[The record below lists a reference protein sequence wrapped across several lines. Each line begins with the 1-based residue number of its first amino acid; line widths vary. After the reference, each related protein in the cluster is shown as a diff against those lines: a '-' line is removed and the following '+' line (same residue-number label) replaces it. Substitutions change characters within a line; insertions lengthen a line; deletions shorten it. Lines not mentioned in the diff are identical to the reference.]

1 VRSDAL
7 LALVLLA
14 AACDEKSEGPAPE
27 RFASVKKKADTKAST
42 FCEKTF
48 AAGEKKWAAP
58 KTDGPFSEAKGW
70 RWVNLWATW
79 CKPCVEEMG
88 LLNMWNEQLDVT
100 IDLLSI
106 DEPDADL
113 ESWKKKNLPG
123 QITRIASQDDFTKL
137 LEGLG
142 LDKNAAIP
150 IHLLVDPK
158 GDVRCIRV
166 GSIKQENYGAVR
178 ELVSSP

>member
-1 VRSDAL
+1 MRSEPL
-7 LALVLLA
+7 LAVLLLV
-14 AACDEKSEGPAPE
+14 ACDEKNEGPPPE
-27 RFASVKKKADTKAST
+27 RFASVKKKADTKASA

-48 AAGEKKWAAP
+48 APGEKKFAAP
-58 KTDGPFSEAKGW
+58 KADGALSETKGW

-88 LLNMWNEQLDVT
+88 LLNKWNEQLQVT

-123 QITRIASQDDFTKL
+123 AITRIASPEDFTAL
-137 LEGLG
+137 LTGLG

-150 IHLLVDPK
+150 IHVLVDPK
-158 GDVRCIRV
+158 GDVRCVRV

-178 ELVSSP
+178 ELVSGT